1 MGLSKT
7 VPYVQR
13 TTIID
18 TGTGE
23 ILAERDKR
31 LAQHYYQV
39 QRADHRSRQR
49 VALARQPLLTREACD
64 LLVAGSL
71 VTLMGVMLWTLAWFG
86 PTSSL

>member
-1 MGLSKT
+1 MRLSKT

-18 TGTGE
+18 TTTGE
-23 ILAERDKR
+23 VLAERDKR

-39 QRADHRSRQR
+39 RQSDHRSQKR
-49 VALARQPLLTREACD
+49 VALGRRPLLTREACD

-71 VTLMGVMLWTLAWFG
+71 VTLMGVALWMLAWFG
-86 PTSSL
+86 PTSAQ

>member
-1 MGLSKT
+1 MGLSKA

-18 TGTGE
+18 TTTGE
-23 ILAERDKR
+23 VLAERDKR

-49 VALARQPLLTREACD
+49 MTLGRRPLLTREAGD

-71 VTLMGVMLWTLAWFG
+71 VALMGVALWMLAWFG
-86 PTSSL
+86 PTSVQ